1 MGENLLIRQGT
12 IHNAVREEAF
22 VADILVE
29 DGKIRRIA
37 PVLEGELPE
46 GTKVMEASGIDVY
59 PGFVEAHCHLGL
71 DGYAV
76 GFQ

>member
-46 GTKVMEASGIDVY
+46 GTKAMTP
-59 PGFVEAHCHLGL
+59 PGCLSTPGL
-71 DGYAV
+71 T
-76 GFQ
+76 